1 MLKLI
6 QIKALTNEN
15 IYIKIENKNL
25 KININNNNIIKYLS
39 NFLFCPNIL

>member
-6 QIKALTNEN
+6 QIEALTNEN
-15 IYIKIENKNL
+15 IYMNSQQKL